1 MQHKTIILL
10 SCCLALISSV
20 LFLIIDLINL
30 LDVYSVMFIFL
41 LLAISMR
48 LIMPSI
54 RTYIVNKFEK
64 HVTIAT
70 EFISVIVSLAAAVPS
85 GSSAYLVRE
94 DIENLSFLF
103 IGVSFTAFIVA
114 QILFFSKEHLKWKS
128 NL

>member
-1 MQHKTIILL
+1 
-10 SCCLALISSV
+10 
-20 LFLIIDLINL
+20 
-30 LDVYSVMFIFL
+30 
-41 LLAISMR
+41 MR

>member
-1 MQHKTIILL
+1 
-10 SCCLALISSV
+10 
-20 LFLIIDLINL
+20 
-30 LDVYSVMFIFL
+30 VYSVMFIFL

-64 HVTIAT
+64 YVTIAT
-70 EFISVIVSLAAAVPS
+70 AFISVIVSLAAAVLS